1 MDFTADFFRDEVR
14 NGFYIPTAIKQAW
27 AASLTVLS
35 EIDRICE
42 KYGITYFADW
52 GTILGAVR
60 HGGFVPWDDDLDI
73 CMKRDDYIRF
83 REVAD
88 EELPGEF
95 VIHDYERKENHWLF
109 LSRVVNNSKTC
120 FTRKHLDKYH
130 NFPYMCAV
138 DIFIQDYLYKDDD
151 KERERCEEVK
161 RLIAVADG
169 IVEGTLSR
177 ETIERELIAIEEKYD
192 TVIGRLYDEKQT
204 DDTGY
209 VINADNISNKDSV
222 GHNDESGMNNVRSIG
237 VELYRLAEQQMARV
251 PKEEADSVGQIFP
264 WILKG
269 QKGLPKEYYEK
280 IIRLPFENTTMP
292 VPAYYDAILRSRY
305 GNYLEI
311 RKVWTG
317 HDYPY
322 FEKQR
327 QQLQAAADYKLPE
340 FSFTDDMRKELL
352 EENRIS
358 SQHEMK
364 DESPVK
370 GMKLSFWE
378 NSYKHT
384 VAECVEQLCDMTD
397 QLLITCSEE
406 NYEEIL
412 ALLPECQQLAADM
425 GTFIEEIKGEDRESV
440 KLTVSSIQK
449 YCDVLYALY
458 QVLACEDNILNEDAK
473 SELNIAELE
482 DSIYELKDVVIEQ
495 VLARKEV
502 LFLSVGPKEWN
513 GFGDIY
519 NSVTC
524 KNDCDVYVVPLPL
537 LFKDSLGRIKASNEE
552 IAQAAQEFSYPKDLM
567 LTEWTNYDV
576 KLHHPDRV
584 YIQNPYDGENPCLTV
599 PPGFYAK
606 EIGEYTDELIYISA
620 FKVDEF
626 HENDY
631 NDIYNM
637 KHYVTAPGVIYA
649 DKILVQSENMKKQ
662 YVRKLTEFAGE
673 DTEEA
678 WNNKVKVYYADGG
691 LGDSIEYKNPVNEAD
706 DDTVLHVKKKIF
718 YCIGLNELSEHRDKI
733 IESVKERFDIFEGSS
748 DSIDVTVAI
757 NPIDIN
763 EWRKIDGKLA
773 EELFALIHEYVDNS
787 GVITEGA
794 QEKRLYEYWCRL
806 IEMRLEDYET
816 IVHEHDAYYGSAS
829 PLVPMFVHEKKPVM
843 ISGY

>member
-1 MDFTADFFRDEVR
+1 MDFTVDFFRDEVR
-14 NGFYIPTAIKQAW
+14 NGFYIPTAIKQSW

-88 EELPGEF
+88 TELPKEF

-109 LSRVVNNSKTC
+109 LARVVNNSKTC

-138 DIFIQDYLYKDDD
+138 DIFIQDYLYKDEDA
-151 KERERCEEVK
+151 ERARCEEVK
-161 RLIAVADG
+161 RLIAFADG
-169 IVEGTLSR
+169 IVDGRFDR
-177 ETIERELIAIEEKYD
+177 ETIDKELSAIEEKYD
-192 TVIGRLYDEKQT
+192 TVIGSLYDEKQT
-204 DDTGY
+204 
-209 VINADNISNKDSV
+209 
-222 GHNDESGMNNVRSIG
+222 NDIG

-251 PKEEADSVGQIFP
+251 PEEESDSVGQIFP

-269 QKGLPKEYYEK
+269 QNGLPKEYYEK
-280 IIRLPFENTTMP
+280 IVRLPFENTTMP

-311 RKVWTG
+311 HKVWTG

-327 QQLQAAADYKLPE
+327 EQLQKAADFKLPE
-340 FSFTDDMRKELL
+340 FSFTEDMRMDLFERKKAL
-352 EENRIS
+352 
-358 SQHEMK
+358 SQHVIK
-364 DESPVK
+364 D
-370 GMKLSFWE
+370 LSSRVELKSAFQE
-378 NSYKHT
+378 NTYRHT
-384 VAECVEQLCDMTD
+384 VAECVDQLCDMTE
-397 QLLITCSEE
+397 QLFVTCSEE
-406 NYEEIL
+406 NYEEAF
-412 ALLPECQQLAADM
+412 ALLPECQQLAVDM
-425 GTFIEEIKGEDRESV
+425 GTFIEEIKGEYRESV

-449 YCDVLYALY
+449 YCDALYALY
-458 QVLACEDNILNEDAK
+458 QVLAGEDNILNEDAK
-473 SELNIAELE
+473 SDNVSNNNTSNYNILNDSVKNDNHRMSDLNITELE

-502 LFLSVGPKEWN
+502 LFLPVGSKEWN

-519 NSVTC
+519 NAVTC

-537 LFKDSLGRIKASNEE
+537 LFKDSLGRIKASNAET
-552 IAQAAQEFSYPKDLM
+552 AQAAQEFSYPKELM

-576 KLHHPDRV
+576 KLHHPDRI

-606 EIGEYTDELIYISA
+606 EIREYTDELIYISA

-626 HENDY
+626 HESDY

-662 YVRKLTEFAGE
+662 YVRKLIEFAGE
-673 DTEEA
+673 DTREA
-678 WNNKVKVYYADGG
+678 WNNKVKVYYSDGG
-691 LGDSIEYKNPVNEAD
+691 LGDSIEYNNSVNEAD

-773 EELFALIHEYVDNS
+773 EELFALIHEYVDIS